1 MEHVLKITKLDSV
14 CYTCTCV
21 YDITERKEHNN
32 VGGAF
37 GSWKIQRLDRCAQ
50 VARNAKEGKGI
61 VWMDHSRP
69 YYGFQRSDA
78 STDDG
83 VGARKQQQ
91 RAKGRGEVEEGR
103 LGRLCLSPGAQLRR
117 HHGDR
122 CLYSPQFEQCPA
134 LSWTASILLLLL
146 FRFPLFFSFLRLFS
160 LFFSFFSLL
169 YGSNLPLFPRFPP
182 LPLSPFVSF
191 FSSCFASR
199 PPFSTF
205 PV

>member
-1 MEHVLKITKLDSV
+1 MPKITWRNIIFLRILVSTRDVVVRRILNPCIKNDKIRLKSGSSFATRVYTRAWYNSLGGESVITWAGLSAELKNSAVRPVSASGTKRKGRERDCLD
-14 CYTCTCV
+14 
-21 YDITERKEHNN
+21 
-32 VGGAF
+32 
-37 GSWKIQRLDRCAQ
+37 GSPATVLRFSSA
-50 VARNAKEGKGI
+50 
-61 VWMDHSRP
+61 P
-69 YYGFQRSDA
+69 DA

-146 FRFPLFFSFLRLFS
+146 FRFLPFFSFLRSLTLF
-160 LFFSFFSLL
+160 FFSL
-169 YGSNLPLFPRFPP
+169 
-182 LPLSPFVSF
+182 
-191 FSSCFASR
+191 
-199 PPFSTF
+199 
-205 PV
+205 